1 MRPRTATILAAAAL
15 VIAVLGTSPIGN
27 AAWKSVL
34 PKGSVGTAQL
44 KNNAV
49 TTVKIKNGTLL
60 KGDFKS
66 GQLPVGPAGPSGP
79 AGPAGPAGATGA
91 AGPTGAAGVIG
102 YTVVS
107 QQTPTDS
114 TSPKFLSANCPT
126 GKKPIGGGAVMNNS
140 GYDVDAY
147 FSYPDGNGWSGG
159 FKEDTAT
166 AGDWWGRVY
175 VICATTD

>member
-1 MRPRTATILAAAAL
+1 MRAKLPTILAVTAL
-15 VIAVLGTSPIGN
+15 VVAVLGTSPIGH
-27 AAWKSVL
+27 AAWKAAL

-44 KNNAV
+44 QNNAV
-49 TTVKIKNGTLL
+49 TTKKIKNGTLL
-60 KGDFKS
+60 KGDFKA

-91 AGPTGAAGVIG
+91 AGPTGAAGVLG
-102 YTVVS
+102 YIVV
-107 QQTPTDS
+107 QQQSAADS
-114 TSPKFLSANCPT
+114 TSPKFVTANCPT

-147 FSYPDGNGWSGG
+147 FSYPDGNGWTGG

-166 AGDWWGRVY
+166 TGDWWGRTY